1 MEVVAVAACYGD
13 ECHMAKKMLIDATH
27 AEESRVAVIDGNRL
41 EDYEVETSTKQ
52 QFKGNIYLAKVIRI
66 EPSLQAAFVEYG
78 QNRHGFLPFA
88 EIHPDYYRIPVGD
101 RPLVESAEKSPD
113 SLEDET
119 VSLTE
124 TLPEVTDAAPTTE
137 LVVDDSSDDE
147 ESIVARRPKPYH
159 YKIQEV
165 IKRRQIMLIQ
175 VVKEERGNKGAAL
188 TTYLSMPGRY
198 CVLMP
203 NAGHRSGGISRK
215 ITDVTTRKRLRDILN
230 DLPIPDGMSLIVR
243 TAGQDRN
250 KLEIRR
256 DFEYL
261 IRLWSDIREKTLSS
275 MAPALIYA
283 EGDIIKRS
291 IRDNYGK
298 DIDEIWVDGD
308 EGYKA
313 ARAMMKTLTPSHVKR
328 VKQHKGEISLFQKH
342 GVDIHVDAIM
352 SPVASLPSG
361 GSIVI
366 NPTEALV
373 AIDVNSGKATRERH
387 IDETALKTNLEAAD
401 EVARQIKLRDL
412 GGLVVIDF
420 IDMADQKHIQ
430 QVEKRLRDAVKND
443 RARIQLGRISQFGLM
458 ELSRQRLRPSI
469 IETNMKPCPHCHGTG
484 MIRSIESMVLF
495 VLRGI
500 EAVGLAGKSSAI
512 MVTVPADIDLYLLN
526 QKRSNVLA
534 IEQRYQMSI
543 MIQRDANLIAPD
555 FNINTLVAKAKVQKQ
570 LIEDRVIEEDVEE
583 IQLSASEEES
593 TEQTTPRQERGRNRR
608 HPFQRRRNASTTRRE
623 DQEGTFV
630 EEEGA
635 ESQEALMSAE
645 DSGEP
650 KSSRTRRRRRRGRKP
665 ESTTEAVALE
675 GASVAAEIK
684 ETAEVTMEPSET
696 TKSSERPNRNRR
708 RRNRRPMARS
718 VAEGGDTEAK
728 GEATKAVTTDKIR
741 EHTTTPT
748 SPEAEAVSA
757 DGKKRRRGFWRRL
770 LDT

>member
-1 MEVVAVAACYGD
+1 
-13 ECHMAKKMLIDATH
+13 MAKKMLIDATH
-27 AEESRVAVIDGNRL
+27 TEESRVAVIDGNRL
-41 EDYEVETSTKQ
+41 ENYEVETSTKQ

-101 RPLVESAEKSPD
+101 RPLVEIAEQS
-113 SLEDET
+113 SENSEDET
-119 VSLTE
+119 SSLTE
-124 TLPEVTDAAPTTE
+124 TLPEITDAAPTTE
-137 LVVDDSSDDE
+137 LVVEDTSDDE
-147 ESIVARRPKPYH
+147 ESIVVRRPKPYH

-342 GVDIHVDAIM
+342 GVDIHIDAIM

-412 GGLVVIDF
+412 GGLIVIDF

-469 IETNMKPCPHCHGTG
+469 IETNMKPCPHCRGTG
-484 MIRSIESMVLF
+484 MIRSIESMALF
-495 VLRGI
+495 VLRGV

-512 MVTVPADIDLYLLN
+512 MVAVPADIDLYLLN

-543 MIQRDANLIAPD
+543 IIQRDANLIAPD
-555 FNINTLVAKAKVQKQ
+555 FTINTLVAKAKAPKQ
-570 LIEDRVIEEDVEE
+570 LTEDPVIDEGVEE
-583 IQLSASEEES
+583 SQPQVAEEES
-593 TEQTTPRQERGRNRR
+593 TEHTPQRQERGRNRR
-608 HPFQRRRNASTTRRE
+608 HPFQRRRNVTPTRRE
-623 DQEGTFV
+623 DQEV
-630 EEEGA
+630 A
-635 ESQEALMSAE
+635 SIESAGGEAQQVRLPVE
-645 DSGEP
+645 DSEEQKP
-650 KSSRTRRRRRRGRKP
+650 SRNRRRRRRGRKP
-665 ESTTEAVALE
+665 ESLTEGVTSE
-675 GASVAAEIK
+675 GSSATVETQ
-684 ETAEVTMEPSET
+684 ETAELAIESMDTS
-696 TKSSERPNRNRR
+696 KSSERPNRNRR
-708 RRNRRPMARS
+708 RRNRRPVARPG
-718 VAEGGDTEAK
+718 AEGGNPEVK
-728 GEATKAVTTDKIR
+728 GEVTKAVTTDKIK
-741 EHTTTPT
+741 EHT
-748 SPEAEAVSA
+748 SPPVSSETEVA
-757 DGKKRRRGFWRRL
+757 ASDGKKRRRGFWRRL

>member
-1 MEVVAVAACYGD
+1 
-13 ECHMAKKMLIDATH
+13 MAKKMLIDATH
-27 AEESRVAVIDGNRL
+27 PEESRVAVIDGNRL
-41 EDYEVETSTKQ
+41 ENYEVETSTKQ
-52 QFKGNIYLAKVIRI
+52 HFKGNIYLAKVIRI

-78 QNRHGFLPFA
+78 QDRHGFLPFA
-88 EIHPDYYRIPVGD
+88 EIHPDYYRIPIGD
-101 RPLVESAEKSPD
+101 RPIESIEKIEETQS
-113 SLEDET
+113 DEPK
-119 VSLTE
+119 SLTE
-124 TLPEVTDAAPTTE
+124 TLPEITDAVPSTE
-137 LVVDDSSDDE
+137 LVVDDAVDDE
-147 ESIVARRPKPYH
+147 ESIVARRPKIYN

-261 IRLWSDIREKTLSS
+261 IRLWNDIREKTLAS
-275 MAPALIYA
+275 MAPELIYA

-298 DIDEIWVDGD
+298 DIDEIWIDGD
-308 EGYKA
+308 EGYKV

-328 VKQHKGEISLFQKH
+328 VKQHKDEISLFQKH
-342 GVDIHVDAIM
+342 GVDSYIDAIM
-352 SPVASLPSG
+352 SPTASLPSG

-412 GGLVVIDF
+412 GGLIVIDF

-458 ELSRQRLRPSI
+458 ELSRQRLRPSLL
-469 IETNMKPCPHCHGTG
+469 ETNMKPCTHCRGTG
-484 MIRSIESMVLF
+484 MVRSIESMALL

-500 EAVGLAGKSSAI
+500 EAAGLAGKSVSI
-512 MVTVPADIDLYLLN
+512 MVTVPADVDLYLLN

-534 IEQRYQMSI
+534 IEQRYGMSI
-543 MIQRDANLIAPD
+543 MIQRDPHLIAPD
-555 FNINTLVAKAKVQKQ
+555 FKVETIQAKAKSEKSVKVDAK
-570 LIEDRVIEEDVEE
+570 EVIEEVVENKE
-583 IQLSASEEES
+583 VDATEES
-593 TEQTTPRQERGRNRR
+593 VLDSQNQRQDRGRNRR
-608 HPFQRRRNASTTRRE
+608 TPFQRRRGNNGNR
-623 DQEGTFV
+623 Q
-630 EEEGA
+630 
-635 ESQEALMSAE
+635 ESQDNQVAEPTVVVETEEMSVVAMDDTGEA
-645 DSGEP
+645 
-650 KSSRTRRRRRRGRKP
+650 KSSRSRNRRRRRGRKP
-665 ESTTEAVALE
+665 ENAGIVGDSNGTESPSQPAIEAKSVDTDASGAPTEE
-675 GASVAAEIK
+675 GGRQNK
-684 ETAEVTMEPSET
+684 Q
-696 TKSSERPNRNRR
+696 NRNRR
-708 RRNRRPMARS
+708 RRNRRQNFRGSSEAQTIEKS
-718 VAEGGDTEAK
+718 DDSTKVVTVEKAKDHTVAANGQESAE
-728 GEATKAVTTDKIR
+728 TTG
-741 EHTTTPT
+741 T
-748 SPEAEAVSA
+748 

-770 LDT
+770 LDA

>member
-1 MEVVAVAACYGD
+1 
-13 ECHMAKKMLIDATH
+13 MAKKMLIDATH
-27 AEESRVAVIDGNRL
+27 PEESRVAIIDGNRL
-41 EDYEVETSTKQ
+41 EDYEAETSTKQ

-101 RPLVESAEKSPD
+101 RPIVDTPEKPEPAVETQED
-113 SLEDET
+113 SDN
-119 VSLTE
+119 LTE
-124 TLPEVTDAAPTTE
+124 ALPEITKEAPTTE
-137 LVVDDSSDDE
+137 LVVDEVNDDDDE
-147 ESIVARRPKPYH
+147 GIAARRPKTYN

-165 IKRRQIMLIQ
+165 IKRRQIMLVQ
-175 VVKEERGNKGAAL
+175 VTKEERGNKGAAL
-188 TTYLSMPGRY
+188 TTYLSIPGRY

-215 ITDVTTRKRLRDILN
+215 ITDVTIRKRLRDVLN

-261 IRLWSDIREKTLSS
+261 IRLWSDIREKTLASI
-275 MAPALIYA
+275 APELIYA

-308 EGYKA
+308 EGYKS
-313 ARAMMKTLTPSHVKR
+313 ARAMMKTLTPSHVRK
-328 VKQHKGEISLFQKH
+328 VKQHKDEVSLFQQH
-342 GVDIHVDAIM
+342 GVDTQIDAIM

-401 EVARQIKLRDL
+401 EVARQMKLRDL

-443 RARIQLGRISQFGLM
+443 RARIQMGRISQFGLM

-469 IETNMKPCPHCHGTG
+469 IEANMKSCPHCHGTG
-484 MIRSIESMVLF
+484 MVRSIESMALF

-500 EAVGLAGKSSAI
+500 EAAGVAGKSSSI

-526 QKRSNVLA
+526 QKRSKVLL
-534 IEQRYQMSI
+534 IEQRYNMSV
-543 MIQRDANLIAPD
+543 MIQRDPNLIAPNFKID
-555 FNINTLVAKAKVQKQ
+555 ILATKSTVPQA
-570 LIEDRVIEEDVEE
+570 EVETQPSE
-583 IQLSASEEES
+583 AALPSAGKDHASE
-593 TEQTTPRQERGRNRR
+593 TEPQERTSSRPDRGRSRR
-608 HPFQRRRNASTTRRE
+608 SPFQRRR
-623 DQEGTFV
+623 
-630 EEEGA
+630 
-635 ESQEALMSAE
+635 SQNGERKETA
-645 DSGEP
+645 GEP
-650 KSSRTRRRRRRGRKP
+650 DIIEQPEKTGSQDTPVVSEETSEQKQARSRNRRRRRGRRP
-665 ESTTEAVALE
+665 DRP
-675 GASVAAEIK
+675 VAAEVASTETTPVSQA
-684 ETAEVTMEPSET
+684 ETADIPSERSESPE
-696 TKSSERPNRNRR
+696 TKSQERPENRNRR
-708 RRNRRPMARS
+708 RRNNKRPGNKQQPASDAQKPDTGTENSARNPVEKNNNETPVPAPS
-718 VAEGGDTEAK
+718 ET
-728 GEATKAVTTDKIR
+728 GE
-741 EHTTTPT
+741 ET
-748 SPEAEAVSA
+748 SKS
-757 DGKKRRRGFWRRL
+757 GQKRRRGFWRRL